1 MVDYWSNFFEVADI
15 HSKTA
20 HAVVT
25 QLKVQLAHHGIP
37 EMMISEFDNQE
48 FTNYPQ
54 IGSSNT
60 TIYPQAKEK
69 VKKCDENL

>member
-1 MVDYWSNFFEVADI
+1 MMDYWTNFFEVVDI

-25 QLKVQLAHHGIP
+25 QLKVQLAQHGIP
-37 EMMISEFDNQE
+37 EMLISEFDNQE
-48 FTNYPQ
+48 FKNSPR

-60 TIYPQAKEK
+60 RIYPQAKGK